1 MQTKI
6 RQYSYENVAE
16 ISDLLLEYR
25 DTLDYRNL
33 FTSKEWLLS
42 FLEIYKP
49 DVNFLV
55 RSNNNLNYFSL
66 SVFNNELIF
75 TGDPF
80 NDFNCVFIKDE
91 SDLYD
96 FGAIVK
102 YLSQLYKKIK
112 WYNLS
117 ELKLLKSLPNIGK
130 VQDGITCL
138 KITEVSEVQDY
149 DVMISKKIKQMYEKF
164 SNALSFNRIF
174 GNEKQFRP
182 LLENLLQVRQDKL
195 LNHKREGHNLSFED
209 KFNEFIIKL
218 AGSGSLG
225 ENLFIDYCIDKNN
238 GEIVA
243 SSLNFIKDKKIICY
257 LRAHAQSENH
267 TSYGLILDYWS
278 NRKNFGDGVKIIDF
292 TRGDESYKY
301 RLGAKEYKLKNFV
314 TI

>member
-33 FTSKEWLLS
+33 FTSREWLLS

-55 RSNNNLNYFSL
+55 RPNSSLNYFSL
-66 SVFNNELIF
+66 SVFNDGLVF
-75 TGDPF
+75 TGDPL
-80 NDFNCVFIKDE
+80 NDFNCVFTKTE

-96 FGAIVK
+96 FEEIVK
-102 YLSQLYKKIK
+102 NFSKLDSKVK
-112 WYNLS
+112 WNNLFEPKLIELLS
-117 ELKLLKSLPNIGK
+117 EIGK
-130 VQDGITCL
+130 VQDGVTCL
-138 KITEVSEVQDY
+138 KIARVAKLQDY
-149 DVMISKKIKQMYEKF
+149 DVLVSKRIKQMYDKF
-164 SNALSFNRIF
+164 SGELSFNRTF
-174 GNEKQFRP
+174 GNDGKCV
-182 LLENLLQVRQDKL
+182 LILSNLLKMRQDKL

-209 KFNEFIIKL
+209 KFNEFILKL
-218 AGSGSLG
+218 AVFDSLG

-243 SSLNFIKDKKIICY
+243 SSFNFIKDKKIICY